1 MPQSVPYNVMFNGYQ
16 GPAEEIPAGDPLVA
30 PPPNLGPFTPWSVH
44 LQLGGA
50 RPVHA
55 RARIWL

>member
-1 MPQSVPYNVMFNGYQ
+1 MPYNVMFNGYQ

-30 PPPNLGPFTPWSVH
+30 PPANLGPFTPWSVH

-55 RARIWL
+55 RAHTRR